1 MNQWA
6 KKFGLKDKFDAY
18 KKNIND
24 QRIKAQQK
32 LDAALKALPN
42 YYRQLRNI
50 ENDNTLTRPQADQK
64 RRELLNTLTPKQRR
78 AAEFLENLFAPEYA
92 RRPQPGP
99 MRPGPYGPVPY
110 GPGPYGPRPGPFGPG
125 PYGPYGYCMSHRINS
140 FRNVYQLVVIICHF
154 RKIQKFLSKAE

>member
-1 MNQWA
+1 MLPLLLLGLIELTTASWPYYPGPSGPQSPFPFSIPWEAQQELNNIQNNPNLTRQQYENRMNQWA

-64 RRELLNTLTPKQRR
+64 RRELLNTLTYRLT
-78 AAEFLENLFAPEYA
+78 LE
-92 RRPQPGP
+92 
-99 MRPGPYGPVPY
+99 
-110 GPGPYGPRPGPFGPG
+110 
-125 PYGPYGYCMSHRINS
+125 
-140 FRNVYQLVVIICHF
+140 
-154 RKIQKFLSKAE
+154 